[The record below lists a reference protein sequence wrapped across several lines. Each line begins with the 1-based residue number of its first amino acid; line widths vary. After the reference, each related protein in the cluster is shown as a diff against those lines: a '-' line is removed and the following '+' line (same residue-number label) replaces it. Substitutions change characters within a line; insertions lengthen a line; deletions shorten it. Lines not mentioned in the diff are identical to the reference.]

1 MQLFIQLS
9 PRHMPQQLQP
19 RARGPRH
26 DTSAKACNQNKRV
39 TWQKLDLER
48 GTV

>member
-1 MQLFIQLS
+1 MQLFMQLS
-9 PRHMPQQLQP
+9 PRHMLQQLQP